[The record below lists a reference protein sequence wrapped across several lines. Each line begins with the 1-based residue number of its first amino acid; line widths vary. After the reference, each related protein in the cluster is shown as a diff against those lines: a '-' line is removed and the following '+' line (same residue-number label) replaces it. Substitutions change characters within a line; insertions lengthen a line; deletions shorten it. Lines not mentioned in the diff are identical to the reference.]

1 MRTLLGL
8 MSASLLLPSLA
19 LAQPPIKI
27 GDAVVTTSFRSRMYS
42 WNWFGDTPNG
52 DYTYSGS
59 LLRIGVTESKPRFD

>member
-27 GDAVVTTSFRSRMYS
+27 GDAVVTTSF
-42 WNWFGDTPNG
+42 
-52 DYTYSGS
+52 
-59 LLRIGVTESKPRFD
+59 